1 MSQTSSNHS
10 LTAIDGLHVGH
21 WQGNGTGCTVVLC
34 PLDGCIASGSV
45 RGGAPGTRETAL
57 LEPAKT
63 IERVHAVM
71 LTGGSAFGLAAAHG
85 VMDYLVEQE
94 RGFLTPHG
102 RVPIVPA
109 AAIYDLGIAKEKPT
123 LNSGYEAAKSAS
135 SQPIENGRIGAGSGA
150 LCGKYVLGGTPAF
163 GGLGSALMEVAG
175 AKVAALAVCNALGD
189 IVDHDGKLVAGAKD
203 TTGKPIGPPRYPHFV
218 ELAFGGNTTLV
229 VVASDAVISKRDAY
243 ILADSA
249 HIGIAHVTRPSH
261 TPHDGD
267 TCFVLSTENVAGV
280 PLLALS
286 VAVQEVV
293 SQAIVNAV
301 RAANPYHHGS

>member
-1 MSQTSSNHS
+1 MSQALSNHS
-10 LTAIDGLHVGH
+10 LTAIDGLTVGH
-21 WQGNGTGCTVVLC
+21 WQGDGTGCTVVLC
-34 PLDGCIASGSV
+34 PEEGCLASGSV

-63 IERVHAVM
+63 IERVHAVL
-71 LTGGSAFGLAAAHG
+71 LTGGSAFGLVAAHG
-85 VMDYLVEQE
+85 VMDYLLEQE
-94 RGFLTPHG
+94 RGFPTPYG

-109 AAIYDLGIAKEKPT
+109 AAIYDLGLANEKPSLT
-123 LNSGYEAAKSAS
+123 SGYAAAKVAS
-135 SQPIENGRIGAGSGA
+135 SHPITSGRFGAGTGA

-163 GGLGSALMEVAG
+163 GGLGSAIIEVAG
-175 AKVAALAVCNALGD
+175 ANVAALAVCNALGD
-189 IVDHDGKLVAGAKD
+189 IVDIDGNFVAGAKD
-203 TTGKPIGPPRYPHFV
+203 AGGNPICPPRYPHFA

-229 VVASDAVISKRDAY
+229 VVGTNAIISKRDAHM
-243 ILADSA
+243 LADSA

-267 TCFVLSTENVAGV
+267 TCFVLSTEQVAGV

-293 SQAIVNAV
+293 SQAIVNAA
-301 RAANPYHHGS
+301 RAANT